1 MTELFDCQ
9 QGAAFQFSRTMR
21 LTDFRLTFV
30 LPLLALMLAGCE
42 APNTGPQVEARRAAL
57 AAEPPG
63 DYYIGRRFHI
73 DRTHFWGYVRRP
85 REGWETAKLVVMN
98 EKVKKTPDRLPESAL
113 GDDSSFGYDHN
124 HEYRL
129 KGYYSGRRI
138 YDPNS
143 DLKLVEFVLQ
153 DWQPTNSS
161 PGWLFKP
168 NEKFNGNQLMRVE
181 PDSMIQR

>member
-1 MTELFDCQ
+1 
-9 QGAAFQFSRTMR
+9 MR
-21 LTDFRLTFV
+21 LPAFRLTFL
-30 LPLLALMLAGCE
+30 LPLLAVMLSSCE
-42 APNTGPQVEARRAAL
+42 SPNIAAQLEARRAAI

-85 REGWETAKLVVMN
+85 RESWNTSKLVIMN
-98 EKVKKTPDRLPESAL
+98 EKMKATPDRLPESPEGGGNA
-113 GDDSSFGYDHN
+113 FGFDHN

-153 DWQPTNSS
+153 DWQPINSS

-181 PDSMIQR
+181 PDSVIQR

>member
-1 MTELFDCQ
+1 
-9 QGAAFQFSRTMR
+9 MR
-21 LTDFRLTFV
+21 LPAFRLTFL
-30 LPLLALMLAGCE
+30 LPLLAVTLSSCE
-42 APNTGPQVEARRAAL
+42 SPNIAAQLEARRAAI

-85 REGWETAKLVVMN
+85 RESWNTSKLVIMN
-98 EKVKKTPDRLPESAL
+98 EKMKATPDRLPESPEGGGNA
-113 GDDSSFGYDHN
+113 FGFDHN

-153 DWQPTNSS
+153 DWQPINSS

-181 PDSMIQR
+181 PDSVIQR

>member
-1 MTELFDCQ
+1 
-9 QGAAFQFSRTMR
+9 MR
-21 LTDFRLTFV
+21 LPAFRLTFL
-30 LPLLALMLAGCE
+30 LPLLAVMLSSCE
-42 APNTGPQVEARRAAL
+42 SPNIAAQLEARRAAI

-85 REGWETAKLVVMN
+85 RESWNTSKLVIMN
-98 EKVKKTPDRLPESAL
+98 EKMKATPDRLPESPESGGNA
-113 GDDSSFGYDHN
+113 FGFDHN

-153 DWQPTNSS
+153 DWQPINSS

-181 PDSMIQR
+181 PDSVIQR